1 MLSLLCVQVPCSVY
15 QVGMSQVSSCCA
27 ILLSLMAVVAV
38 CEGELMARMSG
49 VLHYH
54 LNKAVNIDLNTNQRN
69 TCLSGCLKTTTVGC
83 LRLFSLV
90 PAPVQRVLDEGWKK
104 WVQPWCQLDA
114 DPKCCGEGR
123 WSMCLF
129 SASGDTAQ
137 PSLYLIL
144 WTCV

>member
-69 TCLSGCLKTTTVGC
+69 TRLSGCLKTTTVGG

-104 WVQPWCQLDA
+104 WVQP
-114 DPKCCGEGR
+114 
-123 WSMCLF
+123 
-129 SASGDTAQ
+129 
-137 PSLYLIL
+137 
-144 WTCV
+144 